1 MAEIVTIDKSG
12 RIVIPKSMRESLK
25 IIDGSKFILVESD
38 HGRLVL
44 QKFDIEEIAA
54 NLENEL
60 KGKNIDAIVK
70 NIRKEINEK
79 IKKRYPSIF
88 T

>member
-1 MAEIVTIDKSG
+1 MAEIVTIDKAG
-12 RIVIPKSMRESLK
+12 RIVIPKAIRKSSK
-25 IIDGSKFILVESD
+25 IASGSKFILIESE
-38 HGRLVL
+38 HGRLIL
-44 QKFDIEEIAA
+44 QKFDIKEIAD

-70 NIRKEINEK
+70 NIRKELNEK
-79 IKKRYPSIF
+79 IKKRYPAIF